1 MKYLPYIVL
10 EVVLPGGT
18 LFAASLWAYRNRK
31 NIAQAVSNRLPAI
44 RLLGIG
50 ENI

>member
-18 LFAASLWAYRNRK
+18 LFAGSLWLYRNRK
-31 NIAQAVSNRLPAI
+31 NISRAVSNRLAAI
-44 RLLGIG
+44 RLIG
-50 ENI
+50 EGKGT